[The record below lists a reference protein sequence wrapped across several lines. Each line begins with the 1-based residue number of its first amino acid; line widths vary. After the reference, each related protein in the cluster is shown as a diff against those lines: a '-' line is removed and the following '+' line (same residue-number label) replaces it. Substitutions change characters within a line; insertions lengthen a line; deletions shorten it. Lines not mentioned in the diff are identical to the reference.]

1 MSIAR
6 VNAVF
11 GDWKYLLFLSG
22 LTLLD
27 TVKPA
32 FSNVVT
38 IAIDSCIHS
47 AVASAAWFVVSVI
60 MCKDMRED
68 IGLTRREEAAVVWL
82 MSAAVDGDH
91 FIAARSLD
99 MYHATHLATR
109 EGLVFH
115 NPFTTIALV
124 LLAHFY
130 GLRPRL
136 AAIIAIAMGSH
147 VLRDATRT
155 GLLLFPV
162 GMSPPVPYIMFIAI
176 MCFVPYAAS
185 KYLRRSFQDKGF
197 PVSLRPDDEGESV

>member
-1 MSIAR
+1 
-6 VNAVF
+6 VNEIF

-27 TVKPA
+27 AVRPA
-32 FSNVVT
+32 TFVSKIVT
-38 IAIDSCIHS
+38 IAVDSCIHS
-47 AVASAAWFVVSVI
+47 VVSSVAWYVVSVI
-60 MCKDMRED
+60 MCNDMRED

-99 MYHATHLATR
+99 MYQATHLATR
-109 EGLVFH
+109 EGLIFH
-115 NPFTTIALV
+115 NPFIVAALV
-124 LLAHFY
+124 LFAHFY

-162 GMSPPVPYIMFIAI
+162 GKSPPVPYIMFIAV
-176 MCFVPYAAS
+176 MCFVPYAVS
-185 KYLRRSFQDKGF
+185 KYLRRSFQNKGF